1 MPISLFQSLQQPASA
16 TFSVPSSLIRATM
29 GSTSSA
35 AAASSATTSPTS
47 ATLGLSSLTGLLQE
61 ARERTEE
68 MTMAPPPPHRPH
80 TEEMTMVPPPPGEAN
95 RGKERTT
102 EVAAMEETD
111 EENLEVVPP
120 VAGHTAAAAAVF
132 ILF

>member
-1 MPISLFQSLQQPASA
+1 MMPIPIPLAGTSSQMPQQQSALA
-16 TFSVPSSLIRATM
+16 TFSVPSLMRATM

-68 MTMAPPPPHRPH
+68 MTMAPAPPHRPH

-120 VAGHTAAAAAVF
+120 SQATR
-132 ILF
+132 

>member
-1 MPISLFQSLQQPASA
+1 MPIPIPLAGTSSQMPQQQSASA
-16 TFSVPSSLIRATM
+16 TFSVPSLMRATM

-68 MTMAPPPPHRPH
+68 MTMAPAPPHRPH

-120 VAGHTAAAAAVF
+120 SQATR
-132 ILF
+132 